1 MSLWH
6 LVTREIRHRWG
17 NFLLAFLSVAVAV
30 ACLVGSLTA
39 LKAHG
44 IETDRILAEKKAEHE
59 EALAAKK
66 AAVASA
72 VKHKEAELAAALSK
86 TRDDVQQ
93 TIADREKALKRTGAD
108 LENTMRKIG
117 VKLGFNLWILP
128 GDQQLSELN
137 SGGALSK
144 TMPES
149 YVSKLSKSG
158 IVTINHL
165 MPLVT
170 HRIADWQGPVSKQS
184 ILVIGTRGEV
194 PFAHRTSK
202 KPLEDGKK
210 IPAHGIVLGY
220 DVHHRQ
226 KLQKGDKVKLLGR
239 EFTVAD
245 LHAQRGNA
253 DDSTVFLN
261 LKEAQVALGK
271 QNLINAMLALECNCQ
286 VVDRVGDI
294 RKDVAKILP
303 GTQVVEKDAAKAL
316 ARAEARIK
324 AKKHAQKSLA
334 LAKANGRKMITQ
346 VETSNKNVLQQENA
360 AGAAAIAREAKAA
373 ADDLRREQESRDALG
388 KQRESFAAI
397 LVPLVI
403 VGSGLWIALLTLM
416 NVRQRS
422 SEIGILRAIGL
433 RSGEILTIFLTKAM
447 LFGLL
452 GAVVGYLAGF
462 SLGIAWGDLPIS
474 GQSGGQLFDAGYLLL
489 AVLLAPALA
498 ALASWIP
505 ATLAARQDPAVV
517 LQAE

>member
-6 LVTREIRHRWG
+6 LVTREIKHRWG

-30 ACLVGSLTA
+30 ACLVGALTA

-44 IETDRILAEKKAEHE
+44 IETDRILAKKKTEHE
-59 EALAAKK
+59 RALAAKK
-66 AAVASA
+66 ADVAQA
-72 VKHKEAELAAALSK
+72 VKTKEQELAAALAQ
-86 TRDDVQQ
+86 TRNDVQQ
-93 TIADREKALKRTGAD
+93 TIADREKALKRAGAD

-128 GDQQLSELN
+128 GEQQLSELN
-137 SGGALSK
+137 TGGALSK

-149 YVSKLSKSG
+149 YVSKLSNSG

-170 HRIADWQGPVSKQS
+170 HRIADWQGPVEKQT

-194 PFAHRTSK
+194 PFAHRKSK

-210 IPAHGIVLGY
+210 IPAQGVVLGY

-226 KLQKGDKVKLLGR
+226 NLKKGDKIKLLGR
-239 EFTVAD
+239 EFLVAG

-253 DDSTVFLN
+253 DDSSVFVN
-261 LKEAQVALGK
+261 LKEAQDVLGK

-294 RKDVAKILP
+294 RKDITKILP
-303 GTQVVEKDAAKAL
+303 GTQVIEKDAAKAL
-316 ARAEARIK
+316 ARAEGRIK
-324 AKKHAQKSLA
+324 AKKHAQESLA
-334 LAKANGRKMITQ
+334 LAKANGKKMITQ
-346 VETSNKNVLQQENA
+346 VESSNKNLLQQEET
-360 AGAAAIAREAKAA
+360 AGVAAIARESKAA
-373 ADDLRREQESRDALG
+373 ADDLQREKNSRNELG

-422 SEIGILRAIGL
+422 GEIGILRAIGL
-433 RSGEILTIFLTKAM
+433 RSGEILTIFLAKAM
-447 LFGLL
+447 IFGLL
-452 GAVVGYLAGF
+452 GAVVGYAAGF
-462 SLGIAWGDLPIS
+462 GLGIAWGDLPAS
-474 GQSGGQLFDAGYLLL
+474 GGSSGQLFDVSYLLL